1 MCDKLAREGSQI
13 QGLSQTLWA
22 EALSLKVPTTYL
34 YLNYTSMAAL
44 LKFSLLP
51 HF

>member
-1 MCDKLAREGSQI
+1 MCDKLAREGSQS
-13 QGLSQTLWA
+13 QGLSHTLWA

-34 YLNYTSMAAL
+34 YQDYTSVAAL